1 MVQESCS
8 TLELSRARTGFALF
22 EKTLGRYKS
31 WVGGRKSPEDEQATG
46 LGSLRR
52 FHSRITPR
60 VSQERKKMCQGR
72 SASDPMVGFR
82 AVWGRREALPPAVG
96 TEEPQRN

>member
-1 MVQESCS
+1 M
-8 TLELSRARTGFALF
+8 GFALF
-22 EKTLGRYKS
+22 EKTLGRYES
-31 WVGGRKSPEDEQATG
+31 WVGGHKSPEDEQAMG

-60 VSQERKKMCQGR
+60 GSQERKKMCQGR

-82 AVWGRREALPPAVG
+82 AVWAAAEKLCLQLWGLRSLRETEVRRSKYIPAKV
-96 TEEPQRN
+96 

>member
-1 MVQESCS
+1 MRTSMRVHTRMYVHAS
-8 TLELSRARTGFALF
+8 TQYHLHQ
-22 EKTLGRYKS
+22 
-31 WVGGRKSPEDEQATG
+31 PEDEQAMG

-60 VSQERKKMCQGR
+60 GSQERKKMCQGR

-82 AVWGRREALPPAVG
+82 AVWAAAEKLCLQLWGLRSLRETEVRRSKYIPAKV
-96 TEEPQRN
+96 